1 MQLQQNVFLKKK
13 KITFSSTSD
22 SVKFLQ
28 YINNSNY
35 AHIRLAF
42 LHAGI

>member
-1 MQLQQNVFLKKK
+1 MYSYKKK
-13 KITFSSTSD
+13 KAKTFSSNPD
-22 SVKFLQ
+22 SLKFLQ

-35 AHIRLAF
+35 GHIRLAF